1 MAQRKKKGFESYFEN
16 HVAKIIN
23 LSDITII
30 DYFNP
35 KYQVQYNVRFIFD
48 KKNCSLAI
56 TGDFGNLTAQNYYNL
71 GDYHKTYEHFC
82 NSPEYFVKKIKSFD
96 RNIFSYD
103 EDEAK
108 EYILKHILSE
118 DFNKLDKD
126 DQKSFAE
133 LFEYFNDSY
142 GFQHLSDG
150 SIEWLKK
157 YDPDYWELLPYAGR
171 NISCH
176 IYLLLDAYRRAYEYL
191 KKENDYGTT
200 EDV

>member
-1 MAQRKKKGFESYFEN
+1 MVAQEETMAQRKKKGFESYFEN

-82 NSPEYFVKKIKSFD
+82 NSPEYFVKKLNHSTGTYFLMMKMKQRNTYLSIFYQRILTNLIKMTKKALLSYS
-96 RNIFSYD
+96 NIST
-103 EDEAK
+103 
-108 EYILKHILSE
+108 IVM
-118 DFNKLDKD
+118 DFN
-126 DQKSFAE
+126 
-133 LFEYFNDSY
+133 
-142 GFQHLSDG
+142 
-150 SIEWLKK
+150 
-157 YDPDYWELLPYAGR
+157 
-171 NISCH
+171 
-176 IYLLLDAYRRAYEYL
+176 IYRMVR
-191 KKENDYGTT
+191 
-200 EDV
+200 